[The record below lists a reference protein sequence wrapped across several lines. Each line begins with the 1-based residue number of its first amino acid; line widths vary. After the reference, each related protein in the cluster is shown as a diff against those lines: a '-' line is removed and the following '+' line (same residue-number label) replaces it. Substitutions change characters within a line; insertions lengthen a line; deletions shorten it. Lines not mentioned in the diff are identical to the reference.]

1 MYSVPDK
8 YSSVETIR
16 GVNIYLPE
24 YGYGIDADYEDII
37 KPVEIIK
44 RSNKPEEQYW
54 EKEDLPNEFMDWVAD
69 ENSKKESDSS
79 YFNYDLERIRQKEWH
94 RRLFGIWD
102 VS

>member
-54 EKEDLPNEFMDWVAD
+54 EKEDLPWNLLLMRF
-69 ENSKKESDSS
+69 
-79 YFNYDLERIRQKEWH
+79 IR
-94 RRLFGIWD
+94 
-102 VS
+102 